1 MRARFSSKAIFFY
14 TFLAN
19 FSRPIKARPK
29 SRHRCRTTS
38 AFHVTSAAPLSLRRL
53 LLSSASRG
61 ASASG
66 VWA

>member
-1 MRARFSSKAIFFY
+1 MLVVVRRIHLPS
-14 TFLAN
+14 N

-29 SRHRCRTTS
+29 NRHRCRTTS